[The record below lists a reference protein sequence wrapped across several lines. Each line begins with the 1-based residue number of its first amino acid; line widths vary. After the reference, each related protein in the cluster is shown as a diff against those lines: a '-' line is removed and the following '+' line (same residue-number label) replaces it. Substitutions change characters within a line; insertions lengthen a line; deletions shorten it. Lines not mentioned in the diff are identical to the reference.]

1 MNEMIIQSSPSSVLL
16 TFGSKPMIG
25 HIFPLTHLL
34 SDNFESQPITKA
46 EKRVTSKRK
55 RKCAKLRRGRE
66 KQKRSSHYKS
76 KHLSLNKSFSQNDNL
91 KRFISNER
99 KIPVKA
105 DKTTR
110 WRFVALSLRVKIFAF
125 FSKNVNSKE

>member
-55 RKCAKLRRGRE
+55 RKCAKLRR
-66 KQKRSSHYKS
+66 KKRKTKKVFVSLNN
-76 KHLSLNKSFSQNDNL
+76 LSLNKSFSQNDNL

-99 KIPVKA
+99 KIPVKT

-110 WRFVALSLRVKIFAF
+110 WRFEWLSLRVKIFAV

>member
-55 RKCAKLRRGRE
+55 RKCAKLRRT
-66 KQKRSSHYKS
+66 KKRKTKKVFVSLNN
-76 KHLSLNKSFSQNDNL
+76 LSLNKSFSQNDNL

-99 KIPVKA
+99 KIPVKR

-110 WRFVALSLRVKIFAF
+110 WRFLALSLRVKIFAF
-125 FSKNVNSKE
+125 FLKKCK